1 MIGMLGGPAGSRRPR
16 YRLEVGDAAMRR
28 ARAAAPRDQRCVG
41 ITNSG
46 RLSPLVGQR
55 AVTVLMRV

>member
-16 YRLEVGDAAMRR
+16 YRLEVGD
-28 ARAAAPRDQRCVG
+28 AAPRDQRCVG